1 MIGSYQMER
10 VVDGTKMQ
18 VNIPEFTM
26 IAPIRLN

>member
-1 MIGSYQMER
+1 MIGTYLMER
-10 VVDGTKMQ
+10 VVDGVTMQ